1 MVDKNSQGFPLTDL
15 KKLPIS
21 FSGKSAE
28 SFKVNNL
35 SYQVTEDLGASASD
49 TNNKHTIFSL
59 KRSFRPLGE
68 KISRFYSIHEVVDIP
83 EIQLDKVVVPRQ
95 NVPKIKKLRMRHFPT
110 GYGAD
115 DYQFDKE
122 EEEEEEEESENDDV
136 EAGKVLKKAKVEE
149 KRREGSQT
157 QERQKRKRKTR
168 KTRRRKKRQKGQK
181 RIKEV

>member
-1 MVDKNSQGFPLTDL
+1 MVKVPNHS
-15 KKLPIS
+15 
-21 FSGKSAE
+21 
-28 SFKVNNL
+28 KVNNL

-136 EAGKVLKKAKVEE
+136 EAGKVLK
-149 KRREGSQT
+149 
-157 QERQKRKRKTR
+157 RQR
-168 KTRRRKKRQKGQK
+168 
-181 RIKEV
+181 

>member
-1 MVDKNSQGFPLTDL
+1 MVDKTPKGFPLTDL

-59 KRSFRPLGE
+59 KKKFQTTRE

-122 EEEEEEEESENDDV
+122 EEEEEEEEESENDDV
-136 EAGKVLKKAKVEE
+136 EAGKSFKKAKVEE
-149 KRREGSQT
+149 KKRRKSNTRKTKGKER
-157 QERQKRKRKTR
+157 QERQE
-168 KTRRRKKRQKGQK
+168 G
-181 RIKEV
+181 